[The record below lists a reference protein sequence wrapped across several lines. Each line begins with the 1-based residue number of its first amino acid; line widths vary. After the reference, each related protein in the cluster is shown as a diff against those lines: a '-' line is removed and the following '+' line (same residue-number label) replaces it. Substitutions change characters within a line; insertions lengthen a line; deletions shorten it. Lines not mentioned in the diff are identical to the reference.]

1 MMRFVSKIMVA
12 TLGAAL
18 MSGGA
23 AMASGPLPNGTL
35 YLCDEGEPYVQV
47 MVPHNQDM
55 NPILLLGSEQIELA
69 PTPSASGFKAEVN
82 LGPHRWVIHGK
93 GATEMM
99 LLKNDE
105 APKQCR
111 ITDMGD
117 EGDFS
122 SASGDYVSTMG
133 NFALGGNVRSGPG
146 TQYDKTDSLNYGEPI
161 AIVSRAEVQY
171 QGYEWFEIEYS
182 EGLRGYMWGGIMCSN
197 ALHII
202 GLYESCPADLN

>member
-1 MMRFVSKIMVA
+1 MHVSKMMMA
-12 TLGAAL
+12 AMGTLFL
-18 MSGGA
+18 SGGA

-47 MVPHNQDM
+47 MVPHNQDV
-55 NPILLLGSEQIELA
+55 NPILLLGSEQIEMA
-69 PTPSASGFKAEVN
+69 PTPAASGFKADVI
-82 LGPHRWVIHGK
+82 LGPHHWMIHGK
-93 GATEMM
+93 GPTEMM
-99 LLKNDE
+99 LLKDDD
-105 APKQCR
+105 APKQCQV
-111 ITDMGD
+111 TDMGD
-117 EGDFS
+117 EGTSSPS
-122 SASGDYVSTMG
+122 SASGSYVSTMG

-161 AIVSRAEVQY
+161 AIVSRTDVQY
-171 QGYEWFEIEYS
+171 QDYEWFEIEYS